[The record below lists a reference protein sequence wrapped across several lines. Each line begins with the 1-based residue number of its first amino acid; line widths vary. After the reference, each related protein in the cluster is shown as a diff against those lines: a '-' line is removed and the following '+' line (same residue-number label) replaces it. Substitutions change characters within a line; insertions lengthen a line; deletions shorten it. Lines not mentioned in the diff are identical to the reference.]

1 MTLFDEPKIDTHAHV
16 FDPKNFP
23 YDRRIAYHPAGQE
36 IGTTAQLREVMETY
50 GVKHALLVQPN
61 SGYGSDNSCMLDAIA
76 NGEGRFKGIAIVDN
90 DADLAT
96 LKKFKEQGIVGV
108 AINPTFHGN
117 AYYKDIVPLLKRL
130 AELDMFFD
138 LQIEKDMFLMY
149 APWIGDIPVK
159 VLIDHLARPTPSAGL
174 NDPAFAALLR
184 LADTGR
190 VNVKISGYSKYAEAP
205 YPFEDCWPY
214 VRAVV
219 ATLGIDH
226 CMWAS
231 DWPFL
236 RAPERQDYGPLVE
249 LAGRLF
255 PDEKQR
261 RALFWD
267 TPNRLFG
274 FAR

>member
-1 MTLFDEPKIDTHAHV
+1 MNLFTEPKIDAHAHV

-23 YDRRIAYHPAGQE
+23 YDKRIAYQPSGQE
-36 IGTTAQLREVMETY
+36 IGTTAQLREVMKTY
-50 GVKHALLVQPN
+50 GVAHALLVQPN
-61 SGYGSDNSCMLDAIA
+61 SGYGGDNSCMLDAIA
-76 NGEGRFKGIAIVDN
+76 KGEGRFKGIAVVDN
-90 DADLAT
+90 AVGAAT
-96 LKKFKEQGIVGV
+96 LTKLKSQGIVGV

-117 AYYKDIVPLLKRL
+117 AYYENIFPLLKRL

-138 LQIEKDMFLMY
+138 LQIEHDMFLMY
-149 APWIGDIPVK
+149 APWIADIPVK

-184 LADTGR
+184 LAATGR
-190 VNVKISGYSKYAEAP
+190 VNVKISGYSKYAESP

-214 VRAVV
+214 VCAIVD
-219 ATLGIDH
+219 AFGIEH

-236 RAPERQDYGPLVE
+236 RASERQDYGPLVE

-255 PDEKQR
+255 PDAKQR

-274 FAR
+274 FAG

>member
-1 MTLFDEPKIDTHAHV
+1 MSLFTEPKIDCHAHV

-23 YDRRIAYHPAGQE
+23 YDKRIAYQPSGQE
-36 IGTTAQLREVMETY
+36 IGTAAQLREVMQTY

-76 NGEGRFKGIAIVDN
+76 KGEGRFKGIAIVDN

-96 LKKFKEQGIVGV
+96 LKKFKAQGIVGA

-117 AYYKDIVPLLKRL
+117 GYYKDIVPLLKRL

-138 LQIEKDMFLMY
+138 LQVEKDQFLMY
-149 APWIGDIPVK
+149 APWIADIPVR

-174 NDPAFAALLR
+174 DHPAFAALLK

-190 VNVKISGYSKYAEAP
+190 INVKISGYSKYAEVP

-214 VRAVV
+214 VRAIVD
-219 ATLGIDH
+219 AFGIEH

-236 RAPERQDYGPLVE
+236 RAPERQDVGPLLA

-274 FAR
+274 FAG